1 MRPRFDYG
9 DKVRVTRNVRDDGT
23 FPGANIG
30 NLLLKRGS
38 VGYVRDVGTFLQDQL
53 IYSVHF
59 FDAQKMVGCREEELI
74 GADEPW
80 DPSQFQFRD
89 KVTPKVTLEIDGEVI
104 ANPGDEGEI
113 LKVLDDLPSGR
124 AYHVRFPGRTLQI
137 PEKLLDEYTPPH
149 PNPPPQGGREQDDLT
164 PNSSPPAPLAGE
176 GLGMGGNQRHA
187 DEDNHDD

>member
-9 DKVRVTRNVRDDGT
+9 DKVRVIRNVRDDGT

-59 FDAQKMVGCREEELI
+59 FEEQKMVGCREEELI

-80 DPSQFQFRD
+80 VPSEFEFRD
-89 KVTPKVTLEIDGEVI
+89 WVTPTLTLAVQGEII
-104 ANPGDEGEI
+104 AKPGDPGQI
-113 LKVLDDLPSGR
+113 LKVLRDLPDGP
-124 AYHVRFPGRTLQI
+124 AYHVRFPGRTLQV
-137 PEKLLDEYTPPH
+137 PEKLLEAA
-149 PNPPPQGGREQDDLT
+149 
-164 PNSSPPAPLAGE
+164 SSLPAPLAGE
-176 GLGMGGNQRHA
+176 GPGMGGNQRRA
-187 DEDNHDD
+187 DEEETDD